1 MAFRTAH
8 KKAPIKKK
16 KGKKKKNSSLQI
28 NFPQQTYRQPH
39 HFLFFSFWKILLQLP
54 YRQKQNQQTAAAT
67 AAAERAA
74 EERKKETPRKR
85 SRANCSNSSMETST
99 QGAT

>member
-54 YRQKQNQQTAAAT
+54 YRQKQKQQTAAAE
-67 AAAERAA
+67 AERAA